1 MHAIVLTDNQDVDLG
16 PLNELILFPL
26 LPVAGKTIVLHVL
39 EQLHRSGIR
48 SVTVISR
55 DSHSELDAAIDTG
68 PLLGMSVHFTNQ
80 MPDFR
85 RMDDNILVIG
95 TSQLVDY
102 NWEYVEAMH
111 SNTHSYGVT
120 RLVSSPSETLGYLL
134 RAHSTVMIP
143 DTWGNN
149 NDCKNTVTLG
159 LPKILKLN
167 SLSNYVDANFKLL
180 HGEYNHH
187 HPAGR
192 EISPHLYISPKAH
205 ISSKALETEHAYVG
219 SHSRVDKRAR
229 LSGDVVIGDN
239 VLIDKGA
246 CISNSLIMD
255 GTYIGAMTSVDNAI
269 VKGNML
275 IKVNSGLCL
284 TIDDPM
290 LLS

>member
-1 MHAIVLTDNQDVDLG
+1 M
-16 PLNELILFPL
+16 
-26 LPVAGKTIVLHVL
+26 
-39 EQLHRSGIR
+39 
-48 SVTVISR
+48 
-55 DSHSELDAAIDTG
+55 
-68 PLLGMSVHFTNQ
+68 
-80 MPDFR
+80 
-85 RMDDNILVIG
+85 
-95 TSQLVDY
+95 
-102 NWEYVEAMH
+102 
-111 SNTHSYGVT
+111 
-120 RLVSSPSETLGYLL
+120 
-134 RAHSTVMIP
+134 MIP

-167 SLSNYVDANFKLL
+167 SLLNYVDANFKLL

-219 SHSRVDKRAR
+219 SHSRVDNRAR

-284 TIDDPM
+284 TIDDPV